1 METHKHRDGAARE
14 GMPRGQAPKI
24 SEFSKF
30 IRQRRID
37 LEISIAELERRTGI
51 HNSRLSR
58 WERGIEMPERPD
70 RLATLARGLDVD
82 LADLY
87 AVAGFELPTS
97 LPSLRPYLRTKYGDQ
112 LPDAALDEIA
122 RYSDY
127 IAARHGV
134 TTGPVPG
141 EDEEELPAGRR
152 PNATDKEHD
161 L

>member
-1 METHKHRDGAARE
+1 
-14 GMPRGQAPKI
+14 MPRGQSPKI
-24 SEFSKF
+24 SEFARY
-30 IRQRRID
+30 IRHRRID

-70 RLATLARGLDVD
+70 RLATLARGLNVD

-87 AVAGFELPTS
+87 AAAGYELPTS

-112 LPDAALDEIA
+112 LPAAALDEIA

-134 TTGPVPG
+134 TTGPAPG
-141 EDEEELPAGRR
+141 EDEHDLPVAQA
-152 PNATDKEHD
+152 PKPTDKEHD